1 MDMLVR
7 GNVVPNSYSSSI
19 QVTWANN
26 NFNGGSVVLGYH
38 LQYNSG
44 YNSSLIEPG
53 VKIAFGTNSYTL

>member
-7 GNVVPNSYSSSI
+7 GNVVPNGYSSSI

-44 YNSSLIEPG
+44 YNSSFIEPG
-53 VKIAFGTNSYTL
+53 VNIPFGTNSYTL